1 MKIVWLII
9 AIVFAIAEAM
19 TPSLTLIWFSIGALV
34 MIFLSTFI
42 ESILIQV
49 ILYGIISVA
58 LLIFVTKKIVKKD
71 ENHQYDTNLR
81 AVMKKSGVVK
91 KDIIP
96 NKTGIVVIE
105 SEEWSAISLDNET
118 ILKDTV
124 VEIVKI
130 EGVKLIVKKKSIK

>member
-1 MKIVWLII
+1 MKIVWLIV

-19 TPSLTLIWFSIGALV
+19 TPSLTLIWFSIGALA

-81 AVMKKSGVVK
+81 AVMKKRGVVK
-91 KDIIP
+91 KDIVP
-96 NKTGIVVIE
+96 NKTGIVIIE

-124 VEIVKI
+124 VEVVKI
-130 EGVKLIVKKKSIK
+130 EGVKLIVKKKV